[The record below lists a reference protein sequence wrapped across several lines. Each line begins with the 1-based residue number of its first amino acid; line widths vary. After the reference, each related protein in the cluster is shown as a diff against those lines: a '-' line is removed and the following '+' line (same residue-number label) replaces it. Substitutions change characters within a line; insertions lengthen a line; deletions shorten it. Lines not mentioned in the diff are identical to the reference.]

1 MAISINKLEMKDTK
15 KNREWIEKEK
25 KEGKIDSEIAELK
38 EKKIEEALN
47 SLYQRFIDNPIVK
60 YDEGRIYE
68 EIDKKANRSNIT
80 IDENSKKELY
90 KQINEED
97 LIYYKITEYRKEDK
111 KILFS
116 LWHESFDID
125 QFREEVIPSYSS
137 LYASVYVEINGSY
150 ALLTINGS
158 PVIFGAVR
166 SLIRDFIS
174 KDFIVNA
181 VKWDNNALRDIRT
194 EFADRTTILG
204 AKGIEGNIK
213 ARAISQNLNNTA
225 IDNDLGEGD
234 ITLLKF
240 TFKKLYPGNDMLI
253 NGTQGYITTTLKD
266 DDARNF
272 IKQYLLTYA
281 SN

>member
-1 MAISINKLEMKDTK
+1 MKDTK